1 MINLISNRRQSLD
14 PLRTSWVRPPA
25 SSVGHPLI
33 FSVTESLLTG
43 DCLLQPDPD
52 APLAPTA
59 WQQLAESVA
68 HEKSLTPFPA
78 AVLYRRWQQGLAAV
92 AVHQGC
98 IIGHISCMPIFHQ
111 TTRSQVERAL
121 RGDQPQGASVWPAIE
136 MFELLTGW
144 THPDWRRRKLS
155 LHLRQHLLA
164 QFRSEFLPR
173 QRFFVSVT
181 VGRGGSPVLARL
193 GWHTLAWDAIP
204 YVSSMIGANDDGR
217 PRPGWHVTNHAPYNG
232 SDIAPLVDT
241 ARSWDHHCFL
251 WVSHAALAQQL
262 NDQLQAAVGHDL
274 DRWRRAWRDA
284 ALPTLLQAGYL
295 PVLFG

>member
-43 DCLLQPDPD
+43 DCLLRPDPD
-52 APLAPTA
+52 TSLAPTA

-155 LHLRQHLLA
+155 LHLCHRGARWIACSGAPRMAHPGLGCHSVCQQHDRRERRRPAASGMACHQSCAL
-164 QFRSEFLPR
+164 
-173 QRFFVSVT
+173 QRI
-181 VGRGGSPVLARL
+181 GHCPPGG
-193 GWHTLAWDAIP
+193 H
-204 YVSSMIGANDDGR
+204 R
-217 PRPGWHVTNHAPYNG
+217 P
-232 SDIAPLVDT
+232 
-241 ARSWDHHCFL
+241 
-251 WVSHAALAQQL
+251 
-262 NDQLQAAVGHDL
+262 
-274 DRWRRAWRDA
+274 
-284 ALPTLLQAGYL
+284 
-295 PVLFG
+295 